1 MKDNYSRIKQVP
13 IFSDL
18 DEDALRLVSSK
29 SRTLKFRKNTILM
42 NEGETGES
50 LYLINSGKVK
60 IFISDENGD
69 EMTLFIEGPGSYIG
83 EISLLDNAPRTA
95 SAMTLEPTDV
105 ILISKQAFF
114 ELISENPEIAF
125 SIING
130 LTKKMRRATEN
141 IRSLALKNVYQ
152 RLVLKLLELA
162 DDEDGLKTISTR
174 YTNLEFGKMIGASRE
189 MVGKVLTEL
198 TRGEYVEQRDGKML
212 LLKDFPHDW

>member
-1 MKDNYSRIKQVP
+1 MKDNYSKIKQIP

-18 DEDALRLVSSK
+18 DEVALHLVSSK

-95 SAMTLEPTDV
+95 SAITLEPTEV

-114 ELISENPEIAF
+114 ELILENPAIAF
-125 SIING
+125 SIISG

-162 DDEDGLKTISTR
+162 DDENGIKTISTR
-174 YTNLEFGKMIGASRE
+174 YTNLELGKMIGASRE

-198 TRGEYVEQRDGKML
+198 TRGEYVEQRDGKMF

>member
-1 MKDNYSRIKQVP
+1 MKDIFTQLKQVP

-18 DEDALRLVSSK
+18 DEGALRLVSSK
-29 SRTLKFRKNTILM
+29 SRILKFRKNTILM

-50 LYLINSGKVK
+50 LYLISSGKVK

-83 EISLLDNAPRTA
+83 EISLLDHAPRTA
-95 SAMTLEPTDV
+95 SAMTLEPTEV

-114 ELISENPEIAF
+114 ELISEKPEIAF
-125 SIING
+125 SIISG

-162 DDEDGLKTISTR
+162 DDENGINTISTR
-174 YTNLEFGKMIGASRE
+174 YTNLELGKMIGASRE
-189 MVGKVLTEL
+189 MVGKVLAEL
-198 TRGEYVEQRDGKML
+198 TRGEYIEQRDGKMF